1 MIVILEVAN
10 VILTFVIILV
20 CYYFAN
26 RIVKRDRQRE
36 QVMTERG
43 ADVYVTI
50 LSLKQ
55 SGVFINNNPVIEMDL
70 QLENPET
77 KEVWMLEKHRE
88 TVLLIAL
95 SAYQLGLVYQAKAN
109 GKNDFVFI
117 KDNAGKPVIVSH

>member
-1 MIVILEVAN
+1 MMAILEAGN
-10 VILTFVIILV
+10 IILTFTIILV

-26 RIVKRDRQRE
+26 RVIKGSRRRE
-36 QVMTERG
+36 QGIIEQG

-55 SGVFINNNPVIEMDL
+55 SGLFINNNPVIEMDL
-70 QLENPET
+70 RLENPESQA
-77 KEVWMLEKHRE
+77 VWMLEKHRE
-88 TVLLIAL
+88 TVPQIAL

-117 KDNAGKPVIVSH
+117 KDNSGKPVAVSY